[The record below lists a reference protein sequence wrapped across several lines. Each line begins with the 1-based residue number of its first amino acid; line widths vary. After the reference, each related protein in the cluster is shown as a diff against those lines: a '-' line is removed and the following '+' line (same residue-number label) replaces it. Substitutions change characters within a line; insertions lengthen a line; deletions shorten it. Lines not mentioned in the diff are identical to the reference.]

1 MDIKKRYQ
9 LYGHKNLTKLE
20 VLEHFEASTARIVAS
35 YEAIPALQQ
44 ELFQEIYTAL
54 WLSMELYRSE
64 SSLQTYL
71 YRIAHNVAVGHVK
84 KSLREVETD
93 TIALEAEQ
101 ACNNSPE
108 ESYERSVEQAEL
120 FRAIRELKIDDR
132 QIMVLALEGES
143 YADISNIVG
152 LSENNVAV
160 RVNRAKKKLRE
171 ILEV

>member
-1 MDIKKRYQ
+1 M
-9 LYGHKNLTKLE
+9 
-20 VLEHFEASTARIVAS
+20 LEHFEASTARIVAS

-54 WLSMELYRSE
+54 WLSIELYRGD

-71 YRIAHNVAVGHVK
+71 YRIAHNVAVAHVK
-84 KSLREVETD
+84 KALREVETD
-93 TIALEAEQ
+93 STGLEFEQ
-101 ACNNSPE
+101 ASGDSVE
-108 ESYERSVEQAEL
+108 DSYVRSVEQAEL
-120 FRAIRELKIDDR
+120 FMAIRELKIDDR

-152 LSENNVAV
+152 ISENNVAV